1 MRMGTVGWTRAG
13 LASVLVLAGIGLA
26 VVTVWAAGLRTG
38 ACTLYQPSGW
48 IDVGLLVFA
57 FALLMVVGLGTMWIY
72 ETPTVQRVF
81 VAISL
86 VEAAAAV
93 VLVVYLFSSFT
104 QAYDCG

>member
-1 MRMGTVGWTRAG
+1 

-26 VVTVWAAGLRTG
+26 VVSAWAAGLRTG

-57 FALLMVVGLGTMWIY
+57 FGLLVVVGLGTMWIY

-81 VAISL
+81 IAVAV

-93 VLVVYLFSSFT
+93 VLVVCLFSSFT
-104 QAYDCG
+104 QAYNCG